1 MSTGLTRLNAL
12 PEADAEAE
20 LITCC
25 ASTRWARQVGKGR
38 PYADAAALFAAGREA
53 SGALDWP
60 DVEQALSAHPAIGER
75 AAGDG
80 REAGWSRSE
89 QSGMD
94 TADDRTRAEL
104 AAANRAYAERF
115 GHVFLICASGLSADR
130 MLAAV
135 SARLGNDQ
143 DTERKIVADE
153 LGKIAALRL
162 EKLL

>member
-1 MSTGLTRLNAL
+1 MTSGLTRLNTL
-12 PEADAEAE
+12 SERDAEAE
-20 LITCC
+20 LMTCC
-25 ASTRWARQVGKGR
+25 ASPRWARQVAAGR
-38 PYADAAALFAAGREA
+38 PYADADALLGAGREA

-75 AAGDG
+75 AAGQS

-94 TADDRTRAEL
+94 SADDRTRTEL
-104 AAANRAYAERF
+104 AAANKAYADRF
-115 GHVFLICASGLSADR
+115 GHVFLICATGLSAER

-143 DTERKIVADE
+143 DTERKIVTDE